1 MAANEEPENN
11 HQEETNPINAAITN
25 INEVLDI
32 LKSIT
37 LKSAEKQKTKAT
49 EKLQQT
55 LNYLNQATAE
65 ANTPETDLASVRAD
79 IRIIKEI
86 VLRKETY
93 ANVVK
98 GQSPASAELQTKIT
112 AAKDET
118 RKHQIQQRMEKRRT
132 QVTLTMES
140 ADTPLREEVNKASN
154 EDITKQFQ
162 QTINQA
168 LTNDDCTIQGIQ
180 KLKSGDIRVHCSTPQ
195 EAEALRNI
203 DWNTAYKGLKAKK
216 PKYGIVI
223 HGVSISDLDPMSYND
238 TGVIH
243 DLEQQNQ
250 STSIKIAS
258 IRPLRKKPPT
268 KEPKHMSIVV
278 FTHDPVAA
286 DKCIKQG
293 FYIKHTYCKTAKYA
307 PHLRVTQC
315 FKCYGYGHLAEAC
328 RSNPICGKCGMSG
341 HQTKEC
347 TNTETICVRCKVDHP
362 AWHRDC
368 PQRTEE
374 GHRIATIRR
383 STSPYHQL

>member
-180 KLKSGDIRVHCSTPQ
+180 KLKSGDIRVHCSTPH

-258 IRPLRKKPPT
+258 I
-268 KEPKHMSIVV
+268 
-278 FTHDPVAA
+278 
-286 DKCIKQG
+286 
-293 FYIKHTYCKTAKYA
+293 
-307 PHLRVTQC
+307 
-315 FKCYGYGHLAEAC
+315 
-328 RSNPICGKCGMSG
+328 
-341 HQTKEC
+341 
-347 TNTETICVRCKVDHP
+347 
-362 AWHRDC
+362 
-368 PQRTEE
+368 
-374 GHRIATIRR
+374 
-383 STSPYHQL
+383 